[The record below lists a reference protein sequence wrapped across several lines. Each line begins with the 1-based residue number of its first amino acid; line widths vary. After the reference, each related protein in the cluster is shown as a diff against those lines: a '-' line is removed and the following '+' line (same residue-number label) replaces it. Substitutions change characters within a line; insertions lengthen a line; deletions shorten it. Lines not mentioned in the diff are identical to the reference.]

1 MSKYVDYVPWVRLT
15 LFRLYTMGS
24 RGLHFTVA
32 NSFVN
37 FILRL
42 KNREVTK
49 NSFMR
54 LSRRYPFKMAKE
66 N

>member
-15 LFRLYTMGS
+15 LLRLYTMGS

-32 NSFVN
+32 NSFFN

-42 KNREVTK
+42 
-49 NSFMR
+49 
-54 LSRRYPFKMAKE
+54 E

>member
-1 MSKYVDYVPWVRLT
+1 MNENDKEEKSHDMSKYVDYITWVRLT

-37 FILRL
+37 F
-42 KNREVTK
+42 T
-49 NSFMR
+49 
-54 LSRRYPFKMAKE
+54 
-66 N
+66 